1 MQMIARSLM
10 MLSVEMFNLNPEVQ
24 KKPMLGLTSISKYKR
39 LRFDFSIVYFWLNL
53 SIVVVPIAAMQI
65 TITAST
71 SLSEG
76 AIS

>member
-1 MQMIARSLM
+1 MIARSLM

-39 LRFDFSIVYFWLNL
+39 LRFDFSIFYFWLNL

>member
-1 MQMIARSLM
+1 MQIIARSLM

>member
-1 MQMIARSLM
+1 
-10 MLSVEMFNLNPEVQ
+10 MLSGVMFSLYPALQ
-24 KKPMLGLTSISKYKR
+24 KKPTLGDVSMSKNSR

-53 SIVVVPIAAMQI
+53 SIVVVPIAATQI

>member
-1 MQMIARSLM
+1 
-10 MLSVEMFNLNPEVQ
+10 MLSAVMFSLYPADQ
-24 KKPMLGLTSISKYKR
+24 KKPTFGEVSMSKNSR